1 MYLGIFLISAAT
13 LLFEISLTRVFSVFF
28 FHHFAFLIISTA
40 LFGFGLSGIFL
51 FFFHKRIANLKNSLS
66 LGALLFAF
74 TILICYQIILFLP
87 HQFKDIAENPRQI
100 VRLVLYYAI
109 LIIPFFFSGCV
120 IGLILSSFTEKAGR
134 FYCADLI
141 GAALGCISVLWLVP
155 ALGGSGAILA
165 SAFLAACSAPAFWPS
180 SKVIKLASFVFAGV
194 TLLLIPGAEK
204 HFALPMSQIF
214 QEKHG
219 TFYQAPS
226 RKIEYSAWSP
236 VSRLDVLT
244 TAPTKLIYLDGGSNV
259 SFLLPFRGRWE
270 EIQPRVNNRTVPF
283 LIAPRKFACIIGP
296 GGGEDVLNAISFG
309 LDRIVA
315 VEMDPLM
322 VKIVRE
328 RYREFLGDTF
338 QQPSVELVNDEGRSF
353 LRRTKDQFDIIQTV
367 HNCSPMALAT
377 GAFNLSESYLF
388 TMEAF
393 QEYWDR
399 LKPGGMLAINR
410 GGILR
415 AAPLASVILQKNG
428 IPDPENYVMVTLR
441 RGGDTGF
448 YLKKGRITETEIQNL
463 REYQKGTRVQLIYA
477 PAAEFKTEKNVYYK
491 LLAPHLRDHFI
502 AKADIVLS
510 PPTDNWPF
518 FDHYQR
524 LGSFQASTSILPDEL
539 NSALRFHNM
548 GDLAL
553 YTLLGE
559 AAVLSF
565 LFIVLPLFRLKKI
578 KSVISPIP
586 ILLYFSAIGAGFIL
600 IEISLFQKHILFM
613 GQPVYSITSVLFSL
627 LISAGAGSLF
637 LQRWF
642 VEGRERIWLL
652 RIVVALSVLVA
663 VEMFLTPRLLNA
675 FLGFSMI
682 QRFVI
687 SGLTIV
693 PLGFVLGM
701 PFPLALRI
709 VGKRF
714 PEAIPWGWGLNAYM
728 TVVGSILCVL
738 FALTFGFRMNFLIAL
753 AIYWVGFLSFL
764 VMLKTVA
771 HREVSS
777 GS

>member
-51 FFFHKRIANLKNSLS
+51 FFFQKRIGNLKNSLS
-66 LGALLFAF
+66 LGALLFAI
-74 TILICYQIILFLP
+74 TILICYQIILLLP
-87 HQFKDIAENPRQI
+87 HQFKDIADNPRQI
-100 VRLVLYYAI
+100 VRLVFYYAI

-134 FYCADLI
+134 LYCADLI

-155 ALGGSGAILA
+155 ALGGSGAIVA
-165 SAFLAACSAPAFWPS
+165 SCLLAACSALAFWPS
-180 SKVIKLASFVFAGV
+180 SRVVKITSFLFAGV
-194 TLLLIPGAEK
+194 ALLLIPGAER
-204 HFALPMSQIF
+204 HFSLPMTQIF

-219 TFYQAPS
+219 KFYGAPN

-244 TAPTKLIYLDGGSNV
+244 TAPSKLIYLDGGSNV
-259 SFLLPFRGRWE
+259 SFLLPFRGQWE
-270 EIQPRVNNRTVPF
+270 KIQPRVNNRTVPF
-283 LIAPRKFACIIGP
+283 LIAPRKSACIIGP
-296 GGGEDVLNAISFG
+296 GGGEDVLNAVSFG
-309 LDRIVA
+309 LDKIVA

-322 VKIVRE
+322 VKIVQE
-328 RYREFLGDTF
+328 RYREFLGSTF
-338 QQPSVELVNDEGRSF
+338 QHPTVELVNDEGRSV
-353 LRRTKDQFDIIQTV
+353 LRRTKEQFDLIQTV

-388 TMEAF
+388 TKEAF

-415 AAPLASVILQKNG
+415 AAPLASVVLQEKG
-428 IPDPENYVMVTLR
+428 IPDPENYVFVTQR

-448 YLKKGRITETEIQNL
+448 YLKKGKITETEIQTL
-463 REYQKGTRVQLIYA
+463 RDSQKMARVQLIYA
-477 PAAEFKTEKNVYYK
+477 PTEEFKKEKNIYYK
-491 LLAPHLRDHFI
+491 LLTPRLRDPFI
-502 AKADIVLS
+502 EKADIVLA

-524 LGSFQASTSILPDEL
+524 LGSFQTSTSILPDEL
-539 NSALRFHNM
+539 NSAIRFHNM

-559 AAVLSF
+559 AAILSF
-565 LFIVLPLFRLKKI
+565 LFIILPLFRLKKI
-578 KSVISPIP
+578 KSVISPFP

-642 VEGRERIWLL
+642 VEGRERSWLL
-652 RIVVALSVLVA
+652 RILIALTVLVA

-675 FLGFSMI
+675 FLGFSMM

-687 SGLTIV
+687 SGLSIV

-728 TVVGSILCVL
+728 TVVGSILCVI
-738 FALTFGFRMNFLIAL
+738 FALTLGFRMNFLIAL
-753 AIYWVGFLSFL
+753 AIYWVGFFSFFI
-764 VMLKTVA
+764 MLKMN
-771 HREVSS
+771 R